1 LVIVEAFL
9 VAMTVLVEEEAYVV
23 IMVALVASRVV
34 DMAVGMD
41 IMDLAMMVVM
51 EMVALVTLEVAEAM
65 EVVSRDMETRQW
77 LWWEWQL

>member
-1 LVIVEAFL
+1 M
-9 VAMTVLVEEEAYVV
+9 AMTVLVEEEAYVV